1 MIFNICFIVAS
12 VFLTNGNQTIKTLS
26 VEVILKYLVILLI
39 GISVGGSLLS
49 SLHLT
54 TCDIIAVTSSSKEA
68 AAVATRDRIS
78 KLCLT
83 LPCTHFSHD
92 PAPDPSRVPSTSTCL
107 VVMVD
112 NFHPGIQTMMRTLC
126 SGIKKDEL
134 DAVSVNQYTS
144 FTIQQ
149 ITH

>member
-49 SLHLT
+49 SLQLT

-68 AAVATRDRIS
+68 AAVATRDRIF
-78 KLCLT
+78 KVCLT

-134 DAVSVNQYTS
+134 DAVSVNQYTT
-144 FTIQQ
+144 FTR
-149 ITH
+149 